1 MHKHRPLKAARSLD
15 TKLSSQPHVVVF
27 TIPCP
32 ANPIKTTPFT
42 AKPQPYPAFGNKN
55 GIEGIV
61 ASGKKCC
68 TTFS

>member
-15 TKLSSQPHVVVF
+15 TELSSQPHVVVF

-42 AKPQPYPAFGNKN
+42 AKPQPHPAFGNKN
-55 GIEGIV
+55 GIEG
-61 ASGKKCC
+61 SWLLEKKCC
-68 TTFS
+68 THFN